1 MKSVLQPKT
10 VMLFILSA
18 VLILP
23 VSAQIGFYEGYIVTN
38 LNDTLTGKVGR
49 NESRH
54 IIKNCILKQDGKS
67 VKYYPADFKRFGYF
81 DGPTYVSNVLKD
93 TIVQVLV
100 EGKLN
105 LYKVQTTLYVSK
117 ENEKVTKLENYM
129 QKAESKGQLYYVESV
144 KWKGILTYM
153 TSDCSPDKKVI
164 DKLKLREVEITD
176 FVVNYNKCSDSQ
188 YILHKSR

>member
-1 MKSVLQPKT
+1 MKSVLRQKI
-10 VMLFILSA
+10 VMLFILLTI
-18 VLILP
+18 LIFP

-38 LNDTLTGKVGR
+38 LDDTLTGQVGK

-67 VKYYPADFKRFGYF
+67 AKYYPADFKRFGYF

-105 LYKVQTTLYVSK
+105 LYKVQTTLYLSK
-117 ENEKVTKLENYM
+117 ENEKVTKLENYTE
-129 QKAESKGQLYYVESV
+129 KAVRNDEVYYVESV

-164 DKLKLREVEITD
+164 EKLKLREVEITD
-176 FVVNYNKCSDSQ
+176 FVVNYNKCSKSDYTQ
-188 YILHKSR
+188 YKSK

>member
-1 MKSVLQPKT
+1 MKSVLRPKII
-10 VMLFILSA
+10 MLVILSA
-18 VLILP
+18 FLILP

-38 LNDTLTGKVGR
+38 LDDTLTGQVGK

-67 VKYYPADFKRFGYF
+67 IEYYPADFKRFGYF

-105 LYKVQTTLYVSK
+105 LYKVQTTLYLSK
-117 ENEKVTKLENYM
+117 ENEKVAKLENYTE
-129 QKAESKGQLYYVESV
+129 KAVRNGELYYVESV

-176 FVVNYNKCSDSQ
+176 FVVNYNKCSKSE